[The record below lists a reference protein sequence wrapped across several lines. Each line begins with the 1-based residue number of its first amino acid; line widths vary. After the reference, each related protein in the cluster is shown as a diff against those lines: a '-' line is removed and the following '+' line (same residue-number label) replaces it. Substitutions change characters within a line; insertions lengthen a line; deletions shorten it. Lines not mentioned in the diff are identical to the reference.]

1 MLLTFRENKVVIS
14 LQEDFLVPVPEGAF
28 LMNEQQFQGIL
39 SLEVGEGEWEGLL
52 LARDLPQKYDVSEQ
66 VF

>member
-39 SLEVGEGEWEGLL
+39 SLEVGEGEWQW
-52 LARDLPQKYDVSEQ
+52 DLPQKYDVSEQ